1 MSFGRCAIFEPI
13 LSNLAVRMTNSP
25 RLSLETIAHLSGGEL
40 HGGEP
45 ALLISEVS
53 IDSRGAFA
61 RRSLFIALEGEH
73 FDGHEFVETAYKKGA
88 AAAMVSRRWDAS
100 AASIGDMALI
110 FVDDTLAALQRLAG
124 GWRALFDIPVVGIT
138 GSNGKTVVKDMLA
151 NMLAQQHTVYRSPGS
166 YNSQVGVA
174 ISLLGIRPEHEVAII
189 EAGISRVGEM
199 VRLEEMLRPTLG
211 IITNI
216 GLAHAAGLKD
226 LETTAFEKLQLFRRL
241 GEGALIYPADCSA
254 LEAVELPGH
263 PLAFSGASASKNAA
277 YTLLNAQDA
286 GHGFGFEAELIDGTR
301 ASFHLPV
308 LGRHNLSNAM
318 AALAAADQ
326 LGLGVDAMRR
336 GLSEFELSPLRLEMH
351 TTQSGIIFIN
361 DAYNSDPTSARAALS
376 VLKDYAGS
384 ARSVAILGDM
394 LDLGAR
400 AQAAHAQL
408 GRIVHDTEI
417 DRLICVGELAK
428 IIGLSAAEA
437 GFNPEHIFYID
448 SIDGLDRLLEQQLV
462 SGDVVLFKAS
472 RNIGL
477 ERAAQ
482 RLLESVA
489 PARLRVDLD
498 AIRHN
503 FHALRQ
509 QMGPGVGIIAVVKS
523 FAYGNDATRISQ
535 TLAREGVSALAVA
548 YADEGIPLR
557 ELGLTLPILVTNALA
572 SEADKIVKYDLC
584 PLVYSVSVIEALAD
598 QVRRRGERGQ
608 VHPVGVH
615 LELDTGMNRAGLK
628 PADTLEFARLVQ
640 RTAGVSIAGVMT
652 HLAAAD
658 DPSQDSFTRQ
668 QLQVFGQAV
677 QTLKDAG
684 IDPGLIHAANTAAA
698 WRFAGARL
706 DAVRVGLGTYGI
718 APSQAVGQ
726 RSLALRDALSFST
739 RIIHINPIE
748 PGESVGYNRTWVAD
762 SPRKIATIAV
772 GYNDGFPR
780 FMSNG
785 GEVLIHG
792 MRCPVVGTV
801 CMDVS
806 MVDITDIPDASVG
819 DEVMIFGQQGSSAIT
834 VDEIARRGGTIS
846 YEILCNISPRVR
858 RIFVRQ

>member
-1 MSFGRCAIFEPI
+1 
-13 LSNLAVRMTNSP
+13 MTNSP
-25 RLSLETIAHLSGGEL
+25 KLSLETIAHLSGGEL
-40 HGGEP
+40 QGEEP

-61 RRSLFIALEGEH
+61 RRSLFVALDGEH
-73 FDGHEFVETAYKKGA
+73 FDGHEFVETAYQKGA
-88 AAAMVSRRWDAS
+88 VAAMVSRKS
-100 AASIGDMALI
+100 GVGAARIPGMALI
-110 FVDDTLAALQRLAG
+110 FVDDTLAALQRLAA
-124 GWRALFDIPVVGIT
+124 GWRALFDIPVIGIT

-174 ISLLGIRPEHEVAII
+174 ISLLGIRPEHEMAII

-199 VRLEEMLRPTLG
+199 ARLEEMVRPTLG

-226 LETTAFEKLQLFRRL
+226 LETTSVEKLQLFNRL
-241 GEGALIYPADCSA
+241 GEGPLIYPADCASLEA
-254 LEAVELPGH
+254 LELAGH
-263 PLAFSGASASKNAA
+263 PLSFSSSTPPMDAA
-277 YTLLNAQDA
+277 YTLLSAQDS
-286 GHGFGFEAELIDGTR
+286 GHGFSFEAKLIDGTR
-301 ASFHLPV
+301 ATFFLPI

-318 AALAAADQ
+318 AAIAAADQ

-394 LDLGAR
+394 LDLGVR
-400 AQAAHAQL
+400 AHAAHAQL
-408 GRIVHDTEI
+408 GRIVNDIHI
-417 DRLICVGELAK
+417 DRLICVGELAR
-428 IIGLSAAEA
+428 IIGKSAGEA
-437 GFNPEHIFYID
+437 GFDPEHIFYID

-462 SGDVVLFKAS
+462 TGDVVLFKAS

-509 QMGPGVGIIAVVKS
+509 EMGPAVGIIAVVKS

-572 SEADKIVKYDLC
+572 SEADKIVKYDLS
-584 PLVYSVSVIEALAD
+584 PLVYSVSVVEALAD

-608 VHPVGVH
+608 IHEVGIH
-615 LELDTGMNRAGLK
+615 LELDTGMNRVGLK
-628 PADTLEFARLVQ
+628 PADILEFARLVQ
-640 RTAGVSIAGVMT
+640 QTPGISIAGVMT

-658 DPSQDSFTRQ
+658 DPAEDAFTVQ
-668 QLQVFGQAV
+668 QLQIFERAV
-677 QTLKDAG
+677 QALKDAQ
-684 IDPGLIHAANTAAA
+684 IDPGLVHAANTAGA
-698 WRFAGARL
+698 WRFAQARF

-718 APSQAVGQ
+718 APSKAVGQ
-726 RSLALRDALSFST
+726 RSLALDNALTFST
-739 RIIHINPIE
+739 RIIHIKE
-748 PGESVGYNRTWVAD
+748 VQAGESVGYNRTWVAD
-762 SPRKIATIAV
+762 STRKIATIAV

-785 GEVLIHG
+785 GEVLIHET
-792 MRCPVVGTV
+792 RCPVVGTV

-806 MVDITDIPDASVG
+806 MVDITGIPNVSVG
-819 DEVMIFGQQGSSAIT
+819 DEVIIFGSQGTHAIT
-834 VDEIARRGGTIS
+834 VDEIARRGNTIS